1 MYDSG
6 RIAYCDMQ
14 IFVLVLGN
22 QHWKADK
29 GDFYRVLALGIVIDV
44 IDFFGTLCSVRQ
56 NKRICAQTPTQQV
69 VSAHSFNVVRACDPN
84 EPIVGFIALRH
95 EIQAVLPI
103 GDVVHVGRCAIMC
116 LQGKFV
122 HYFDVGTGD
131 WAVIG
136 HDCIICIIIGIM
148 NIWVPHSGRMPDFV

>member
-14 IFVLVLGN
+14 IFVLVLCN

-56 NKRICAQTPTQQV
+56 NKRICAQAAVQPFVAQSTV
-69 VSAHSFNVVRACDPN
+69 DGVLAHTA
-84 EPIVGFIALRH
+84 
-95 EIQAVLPI
+95 
-103 GDVVHVGRCAIMC
+103 
-116 LQGKFV
+116 
-122 HYFDVGTGD
+122 
-131 WAVIG
+131 
-136 HDCIICIIIGIM
+136 
-148 NIWVPHSGRMPDFV
+148 